1 MKYHYVA
8 SICKVVS
15 SGYIQMIIIIVL
27 LWPVLLSYLL
37 YPATFGF
44 AWNVGRGG
52 FLVVA
57 LLTLIEIIESRPVIR
72 SREAWILALF
82 VSLTSLY
89 FVSLY
94 LGSSDMLTGMGR
106 SAGVLIDESW
116 TLMWDYIVLAIYF
129 TVVLLLIFGKKQW
142 IRIGGAVILFLA
154 GYATILLLDS
164 LFPYDSLGF
173 LQSIVPTYL
182 SFNKEILDSIIQ
194 TLNVQTDFA
203 PQTLG
208 NALAI
213 YGPDGPFVMKVYWPS
228 AGIHSI
234 IIFGIVMFAL
244 FLKTI
249 IPWKRALLYLF
260 SGIILTCIVNGMRI
274 TILSLYALDPNSNP
288 SDWEHLHSTVG
299 EIMFIPCI
307 LLYVAFVIRLEK
319 RHSGIKR
326 KDGFPRH

>member
-1 MKYHYVA
+1 M
-8 SICKVVS
+8 
-15 SGYIQMIIIIVL
+15 
-27 LWPVLLSYLL
+27 
-37 YPATFGF
+37 
-44 AWNVGRGG
+44 
-52 FLVVA
+52 A

-82 VSLTSLY
+82 ISVTSLY

-142 IRIGGAVILFLA
+142 IRIGGAVTLFLA

-307 LLYVAFVIRLEK
+307 LLYVAFVIRFEK

-326 KDGFPRH
+326 EDGFPRH